1 MKTNNLTLL
10 SLALAAVFILF
21 GINYIS
27 TLTEKGTAP
36 SSTIGNLA
44 INPAEVKGMAI
55 EKGGK
60 VYTLNKEQE
69 TRALSFIN
77 TMAPVAKKD
86 YPTKGSFEFSRI
98 VIYRFNGENIEL
110 APVALTGK
118 DIVFDVPAL
127 NSDSYFLSMSAGE
140 LTDLIRKATA
150 K

>member
-10 SLALAAVFILF
+10 TLALAAVFILF

-27 TLTEKGTAP
+27 TLSQGNTTKP
-36 SSTIGNLA
+36 SAIGNLA

-60 VYTLNKEQE
+60 VFTLNKEQQ

-77 TMAPVAKKD
+77 NMAPVDKKD

-98 VIYRFNGENIEL
+98 IIYRFNGENIEL
-110 APVALTGK
+110 APVALTGG
-118 DIVFDVPAL
+118 DLVFDVPAL
-127 NSDSYFLSMSAGE
+127 NSDSYFLSLSAGE